1 MIKYDIE
8 NDIREIEGSKPVV
21 MTEIASIMHVLYV
34 SGVLSN
40 DDIKEMSRLATLS
53 EEESHKE
60 AINVIT
66 DLIMRAAEGD
76 DEADSIIKK
85 ILGKHKD
92 D

>member
-21 MTEIASIMHVLYV
+21 MTEIASIMHVLYM
-34 SGVLSN
+34 SDVLSK
-40 DDIKEMSRLATLS
+40 DDIKEISRLATLS

-76 DEADSIIKK
+76 DEADSIIKE
-85 ILGKHKD
+85 ILGENKD

>member
-8 NDIREIEGSKPVV
+8 NDIREFEGSKLVL
-21 MTEIASIMHVLYV
+21 MTEIASMMHVLYM
-34 SGVLSN
+34 SGVLSK

-53 EEESHKE
+53 EEESHRE

-66 DLIMRAAEGD
+66 NLIMRAAEGD
-76 DEADSIIKK
+76 DKADSIIKE
-85 ILGKHKD
+85 ILGENKD